1 MLVINPLIRFAFLL
15 YTHNSKVCSEWK
27 IKTMNKKNSIATIV
41 SGLDSFSE
49 WVGRSIAWLTLL
61 MVLVTF
67 VVVVMRYVLNVG
79 NIQLQESMI
88 YMHSFIF
95 LLGAGYTLKHDG
107 HVRVDIF
114 YRPLGERGKAIINIV
129 GTLFL
134 LLPVSIF
141 IFWISWDYVAFSWHT
156 LEGSQEAGGIEAL
169 YLLKTSLL
177 LMPLLMILQGIAELL
192 RNIMVLTG
200 QEHLAETDIQERP
213 L

>member
-1 MLVINPLIRFAFLL
+1 
-15 YTHNSKVCSEWK
+15 
-27 IKTMNKKNSIATIV
+27 MNKKNSISTII

-49 WVGRSIAWLTLL
+49 WTGRGIAWLTLL

-79 NIQLQESMI
+79 NIQLQESII

-114 YRPLGERGKAIINIV
+114 YRPLEERGKAIINII

-134 LLPVSIF
+134 LLPVSLF
-141 IFWISWDYVAFSWHT
+141 IFWISWDYVTFSWHT
-156 LEGSQEAGGIEAL
+156 LEGSQEAGGIEGL
-169 YLLKTSLL
+169 FILKTALL
-177 LMPLLMILQGIAELL
+177 LMPLMLVLQGIAELL
-192 RNIMVLTG
+192 RNLMVLTG
-200 QEHLAETDIQERP
+200 QDHLTETDIQERP

>member
-1 MLVINPLIRFAFLL
+1 
-15 YTHNSKVCSEWK
+15 
-27 IKTMNKKNSIATIV
+27 MNKKNSIAKIV
-41 SGLDSFSE
+41 SGLDHFSE
-49 WVGRSIAWLTLL
+49 WTGRSIAWLTLL

-67 VVVVMRYVLNVG
+67 VVVVMRYALNIG

-114 YRPLGERGKAIINIV
+114 YRPLGERGKAIINII

-134 LLPVSIF
+134 LLPVSLF
-141 IFWISWDYVAFSWHT
+141 IFWISWEYVAFSWRT

-169 YLLKTSLL
+169 FILKTSLL
-177 LMPLLMILQGIAELL
+177 LMPFLMALQGIAELL
-192 RNIMVLTG
+192 RNLMVLTG
-200 QEHLAETDIQERP
+200 QEHLTETDIQGRP

>member
-1 MLVINPLIRFAFLL
+1 
-15 YTHNSKVCSEWK
+15 
-27 IKTMNKKNSIATIV
+27 MNKKNSIAKIV

-114 YRPLGERGKAIINIV
+114 YRPLGERGKAIINIL

-156 LEGSQEAGGIEAL
+156 FEGSQEAGGIEAL

-177 LMPLLMILQGIAELL
+177 VMPLLMILQGIAELL
-192 RNIMVLTG
+192 RNLMVLTG
-200 QEHLAETDIQERP
+200 QEHLPEIDIQERP

>member
-1 MLVINPLIRFAFLL
+1 
-15 YTHNSKVCSEWK
+15 
-27 IKTMNKKNSIATIV
+27 MNNKNSIARIV

-49 WVGRSIAWLTLL
+49 WTGRSIAWLTLL

-67 VVVVMRYVLNVG
+67 VVVVMRYVLNIG

-114 YRPLGERGKAIINIV
+114 YRPLGERGKAIINII

-134 LLPVSIF
+134 LLPVSLF
-141 IFWISWDYVAFSWHT
+141 IFWISWEYVAFSWLT

-169 YLLKTSLL
+169 FILKTSLL
-177 LMPLLMILQGIAELL
+177 LMPLMMALQGIAELL
-192 RNIMVLTG
+192 RNLMVLTG
-200 QEHLAETDIQERP
+200 QEHLTETDIQERP

>member
-1 MLVINPLIRFAFLL
+1 
-15 YTHNSKVCSEWK
+15 
-27 IKTMNKKNSIATIV
+27 MNNNNFIATIIR
-41 SGLDSFSE
+41 GLDGFSE
-49 WVGRSIAWLTLL
+49 WTGRCIAWLTLL

-67 VVVVMRYVLNVG
+67 VVVVMRYVLNIG
-79 NIQLQESMI
+79 NIQLQESII

-114 YRPLGERGKAIINIV
+114 YRPLGERGKAIINIM
-129 GTLFL
+129 GTLLL
-134 LLPVSIF
+134 LLPVSLF
-141 IFWISWDYVAFSWHT
+141 IFWISWEYVTFSWQT

-169 YLLKTSLL
+169 YVLKTSLL
-177 LMPLLMILQGIAELL
+177 LMPLLMILQGISELL

-200 QEHLAETDIQERP
+200 QEHLSDTDIQERP

>member
-1 MLVINPLIRFAFLL
+1 
-15 YTHNSKVCSEWK
+15 
-27 IKTMNKKNSIATIV
+27 MNKKNPVTMIIR
-41 SGLDSFSE
+41 GLDGFSE
-49 WVGRSIAWLTLL
+49 WTGRSIAWLTLL

-67 VVVVMRYVLNVG
+67 VVVVMRYILNVG
-79 NIQLQESMI
+79 NIQLQESII
-88 YMHSFIF
+88 YMHSFVF

-114 YRPLGERGKAIINIV
+114 YRPLSERGKAVINII

-134 LLPVSIF
+134 LLPVSLF
-141 IFWISWDYVAFSWHT
+141 IFWISWEYVQFSWHT
-156 LEGSQEAGGIEAL
+156 MEGSQEAGGIEAL

-177 LMPLLMILQGIAELL
+177 LMPVLMILQGIAELL

-200 QEHLAETDIQERP
+200 QEHLIEADIQEHP